1 MLNMMKNMYL
11 ATETTAFAPSG
22 RGYTRT
28 TTRGVASS
36 CMLVGP
42 SGRQLLMSILKE
54 QKPSSDAVYCHAP
67 KGQKHQKSGTTR
79 YIYKYK
85 FKIND

>member
-11 ATETTAFAPSG
+11 PTETTAFAPSG

-28 TTRGVASS
+28 SARGVASN

-42 SGRQLLMSILKE
+42 SGRQSLLA
-54 QKPSSDAVYCHAP
+54 Q
-67 KGQKHQKSGTTR
+67 KGQKHPTSGIAR
-79 YIYKYK
+79 CIYKYK
-85 FKIND
+85 YKVND